1 MLIEHGES
9 VAIVAV
15 RDGLLAAVRQPRR
28 GAAEPTLELPSGKVE
43 PGETHEQAAVR
54 ELAEECG
61 LAAEAV
67 REVGRFLAVPAYST
81 ECVWVYEATGL
92 ADGDGTAVLD
102 DDEDLEL
109 EWVALD
115 GAERVL
121 SDGVSI
127 AALALWRLA

>member
-1 MLIEHGES
+1 M
-9 VAIVAV
+9 
-15 RDGLLAAVRQPRR
+15 RD
-28 GAAEPTLELPSGKVE
+28 
-43 PGETHEQAAVR
+43 
-54 ELAEECG
+54 
-61 LAAEAV
+61 
-67 REVGRFLAVPAYST
+67 VGRFLAVPAYST
-81 ECVWVYEATGL
+81 ERVWVYEATGL